1 MLGKLDNCRIQ
12 LGRENVDTDS
22 MKESLLTPHVLDSLV
37 PWVAFI
43 YGSIMIFV
51 FQNQT
56 LVKLAETR
64 IPEPH
69 RSRFLSN
76 IRLGWVSFVVG
87 GVWIIQNLWA

>member
-1 MLGKLDNCRIQ
+1 MSEPG
-12 LGRENVDTDS
+12 
-22 MKESLLTPHVLDSLV
+22 LTPTILDAIV
-37 PWVAFI
+37 PWVAFL
-43 YGSIMIFV
+43 YGCVMIFV

-56 LVKLAETR
+56 LMKLAETR

-87 GVWIIQNLWA
+87 GVWILQNLWA